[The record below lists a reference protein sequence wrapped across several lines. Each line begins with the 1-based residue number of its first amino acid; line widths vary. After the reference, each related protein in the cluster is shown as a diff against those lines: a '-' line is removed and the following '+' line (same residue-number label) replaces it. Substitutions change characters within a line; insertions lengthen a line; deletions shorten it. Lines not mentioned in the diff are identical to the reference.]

1 MHKLCS
7 LCIVLGASTAAMV
20 DDVGKMLQV
29 SPVED
34 GATVRVVGDTH
45 GQLHDVLHM

>member
-1 MHKLCS
+1 
-7 LCIVLGASTAAMV
+7 MV
-20 DDVGKMLQV
+20 GEIRQGPQV